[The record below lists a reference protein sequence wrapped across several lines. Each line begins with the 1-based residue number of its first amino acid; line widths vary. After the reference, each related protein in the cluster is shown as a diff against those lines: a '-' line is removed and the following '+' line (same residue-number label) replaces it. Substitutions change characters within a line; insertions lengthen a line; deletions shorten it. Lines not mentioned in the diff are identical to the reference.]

1 MRPLRWI
8 LAAGLLLLLA
18 GGLYFAARSLDL
30 VNGSVGAVR
39 PLGADEQEIAYIEPA
54 TNVEDWERLVTALTH
69 LRDDWPSLFPG
80 RPALHVDLER
90 AFPPLTADVP
100 EVALTF
106 DGVSGQT
113 LWVRWYK
120 VSGGADARAR
130 VEQLRRRGRPP
141 IAVLGGGTSGRA
153 IRLALALNEAV
164 TQGWNG
170 TPPIFLMTTATAE
183 IARRAGGKKLI
194 ELYPGRTFRF
204 AFTNGTMVE
213 TVLRFVRQQPQV
225 WLHRAADPAA
235 LAGAAALGD
244 AWAGLGV
251 LLAAGELT
259 PPSLYTVHWE
269 DDSYS
274 RDLADAFRSEFRRRF
289 PGAEPHD
296 RGGLPYSVGDFYHP
310 NPAEQAAVG
319 TLVADYAPFPPHSLL
334 VLPTGAQRMRRFL
347 GNLRSR
353 APLEARHLVV
363 VNGDAISFTTVY
375 RDRDYAWNIQ
385 DLPFNLIFF
394 THRDPVDPAAGFSW
408 TGGPGGRSRT
418 GTTELL
424 LYRDI
429 FEAMLHAAFADG
441 RFLEDADA
449 VRGRLRRSV
458 WVPGPDAPAGA
469 VEAGDRVYNALEMPS
484 GATGAREL
492 FDAEGNRRRFTGE
505 HVVWLRPSYSGDRL
519 DLVSTISVWE
529 VEPPD
534 HISGRPCGWRLRGTH
549 AATYNQSRP
558 EED

>member
-1 MRPLRWI
+1 MRPLRWA
-8 LAAGLLLLLA
+8 LAAGLLLLVA
-18 GGLYFAARSLDL
+18 GGVYLAARALDL
-30 VNGSVGAVR
+30 INGSVGQVR
-39 PLGADEQEIAYIEPA
+39 PLGEGEQEVAYIEPA
-54 TNVEDWERLVTALTH
+54 TNVEDWERIVSALTH
-69 LRDDWPSLFPG
+69 LRDDWPSLYPG

-90 AFPPLTADVP
+90 AFPSLTADVP

-106 DGVSGQT
+106 DGAAGQT

-120 VSGGADARAR
+120 VSGGTNARAR

-153 IRLALALNEAV
+153 IRLARSLTEAADK
-164 TQGWNG
+164 GWDG
-170 TPPIFLMTTATAE
+170 TPPIFLITTATAE
-183 IARRAGGKKLI
+183 IARRAGGMKVMD
-194 ELYPGRTFRF
+194 LYPGRSFRF

-235 LAGAAALGD
+235 LAGATTLGD
-244 AWAGLGV
+244 PWAGLGV
-251 LLAAGELT
+251 LLAAGALT

-274 RDLADAFRSEFRRRF
+274 RDLADAFRTEFRQRF

-319 TLVADYAPFPPHSLL
+319 TLVADHAPFPPHSLL

-375 RDRDYAWNIQ
+375 RDRDYAWNVQ
-385 DLPFNLIFF
+385 DLPFNLVFF
-394 THRDPVDPAAGFSW
+394 AHRDPIDPATGFTW
-408 TGGPGGRSRT
+408 TGRHGGRSRT

-424 LYRDI
+424 LSRDI
-429 FEAMLHAAFADG
+429 LEAVLHATFADG
-441 RFLEDADA
+441 RLLDDADR
-449 VRGRLRRSV
+449 VRDRLRQSV
-458 WVPGPDAPAGA
+458 WVAGSDAPMGT
-469 VEAGDRVYNALEMPS
+469 VEAGNRVYNALELPPTV
-484 GATGAREL
+484 TGGRDL
-492 FDAEGNRRRFTGE
+492 FDAQGNRRRYTGE
-505 HVVWLRPSYSGDRL
+505 HIVWLRPSYSGDRL

-534 HISGRPCGWRLRGTH
+534 HAIGRPCAWRLRGAH